1 VSGCLGL
8 PGFSQEQIQ
17 LVAMWQLLGLGT
29 QALGLFSEAV
39 GERQDVF
46 ETASLHRA
54 APVAGGSAIGVL
66 ITD

>member
-1 VSGCLGL
+1 V
-8 PGFSQEQIQ
+8 
-17 LVAMWQLLGLGT
+17 WQLLGLGT

-54 APVAGGSAIGVL
+54 APVADGWRERNWRSHHR
-66 ITD
+66 